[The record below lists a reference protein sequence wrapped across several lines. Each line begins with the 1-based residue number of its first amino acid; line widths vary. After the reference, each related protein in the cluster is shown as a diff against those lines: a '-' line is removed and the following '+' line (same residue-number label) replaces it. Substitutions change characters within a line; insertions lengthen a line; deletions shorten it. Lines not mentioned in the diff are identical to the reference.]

1 MNKAIQTLLIAS
13 ALLILS
19 SFSNK
24 QTIDFIG
31 TYGVSDND
39 PSKIELVLNGDQT
52 FSYQDFSNPSAPINI
67 KGNWKR
73 KNNQVILKDYN
84 TELSFHSKWKIAK
97 DGKLIKSRKG
107 MTFYT
112 LAKGEITKIF

>member
-1 MNKAIQTLLIAS
+1 MKKAIQNLLIAS
-13 ALLILS
+13 AVLILS

-24 QTIDFIG
+24 QPIDFTG

-39 PSKIELVLNGDQT
+39 PSKIELVLNGDRT
-52 FSYQDFSNPSAPINI
+52 FTYQDFSNPNAQLNV
-67 KGNWKR
+67 KGNWEIE
-73 KNNQVILKDYN
+73 NSQVILKDYN

-97 DGKLIKSRKG
+97 DGKIIKSRKG

-112 LAKGEITKIF
+112 LQKK